1 MKNYNLSWGRHSLSL
16 GEHSRIMGI
25 LNVTPDSFSD
35 GGNFLSCGDAV
46 AQGQKLVKDGADILD
61 IGGESTRPFSEEVS
75 AEEEI
80 QRVVPVIE
88 RLAEQIS
95 IPISIDTT
103 KASVARRAIEAGASM
118 INDVTALRLDH
129 EMVNVAAE
137 YGVPVILMHML
148 GMPKTMQISPTYDDL
163 LGEIKAFL
171 EKAIDRIEKKGIL
184 RSRIIIDPG
193 IGFGKTV
200 EHNLL
205 LIKHLHE
212 FTSLGTP
219 ILIGPSRK
227 AFIRHILKDESV
239 KDIRPELQEVE
250 IGTQAAVAAAILNG
264 AHIVRVHNV
273 ANTRVTVQITDHIKN
288 VQNSL

>member
-1 MKNYNLSWGRHSLSL
+1 
-16 GEHSRIMGI
+16 MGI

-35 GGNFLSCGDAV
+35 GGKFFSCQDAV

-88 RLAEQIS
+88 RLAEKIA

-129 EMVNVAAE
+129 EMVDVAAE
-137 YGVPVILMHML
+137 YGVPVTLMHML
-148 GMPKTMQISPTYDDL
+148 GTPKTMQISPTYDDL
-163 LGEIKAFL
+163 IGEIKVFL
-171 EKAIDRIEKKGIL
+171 EKAINRLEKKGIL

-212 FTSLGTP
+212 FKSLGTP

-227 AFIRHILKDESV
+227 AFIRHILKNKSV
-239 KDIRPELQEVE
+239 KDIRPDLQEVE

-273 ANTRVTVQITDHIKN
+273 VNTRVTVQITDQLKN